1 LEVLAMLK
9 EKFKNFYLVSKE
21 ILPEAIIKTVQV
33 KELLQRGEAFTVNE
47 AVEKVGLSR
56 SAFYKYRDGVL
67 PLYQVGK
74 EKIITISLILEHRTG
89 VLSDVLNAVAELN
102 GNVLTINQ
110 GLPLQNV
117 AQATLSVDI
126 REMQDDI
133 AVLLTKLHCL
143 NGVKKVEI
151 VGQSKEA

>member
-1 LEVLAMLK
+1 MLK
-9 EKFKNFYLVSKE
+9 AKYKNFYLVSKE
-21 ILPEAIIKTVQV
+21 ILPEAILKTVMV
-33 KELLQRGEAFTVNE
+33 KDLLQRGEVFTVNE
-47 AVEKVGLSR
+47 AVERVGLSR

-67 PLYQVGK
+67 PVYQVSK
-74 EKIITISLILEHRTG
+74 EKIITISLILEHKTG
-89 VLSDVLNAVAELN
+89 VLSDVLNTVAEIK

-117 AQATLSVDI
+117 ANATLSIDI
-126 REMQDDI
+126 REMQDDL
-133 AVLLTKLHCL
+133 AVLVTKLHCL